1 MLKNEFQGGPAFEIF
16 SSQGS
21 AQSLQHWKIH
31 NKAFVKRQFEKDL
44 KGFCHSC
51 ENLGKLSFPK
61 DERQQAYLVQPFIV
75 FQIYCATGQP
85 LSIELC
91 ISDLS
96 NNHRRFFFSTAHR
109 EIKTTA
115 LHCGIPLAIVKRSM
129 WLNLTID
136 LVSLIS
142 DNYKG
147 HAFRSLDGITILG
160 TFRLR
165 RIFTLKQQPPD
176 TTGDDFEEPL
186 RFDLR
191 NIETL
196 PKSLD
201 FPLGVTHLTQVINM
215 HRIQYALAEQQTS
228 SRDHPPAAEG
238 PPTTHASLPNI
249 AFGRHTS
256 VTLPPP
262 GKANLRIGAS
272 SAQSAASKTSHPRNV
287 FGAKDASSPTP
298 AQSERTASRA
308 SAQSAAS
315 RSMAGGAPAAAQ
327 PPSKQRERKAP
338 VSARTKLPPIGSD
351 SARKDAPSKR
361 HPDDAS
367 GPIRELLSASLGNSV
382 RTLETTQRSRSATA
396 SSQGSLSLQQR
407 SNPLLQS
414 ASVPA
419 PASPARRSQPLPV
432 ASGESGA
439 RRSRSSTHAY
449 DPDLYTDGEE
459 LLGWSHKSDA
469 GREGPSE
476 TRGMPDLHAPGISRV
491 ALAQGA
497 GDAGNGSEA
506 LERDTPSPAERLQ
519 REIDAFLRKS
529 SVVNAQLVESVN
541 DGASIPDSRHGA
553 DKDASPQSRHTAI
566 AHDSLAHDI
575 APESNASA
583 ATTDFVPPSILS
595 PMQAAS
601 GVAHAAEPPETH
613 GDVEPVLGPTQ
624 VASTPEDTLAAERAA
639 ILASLNKR
647 AHKRAQ
653 SQIPPQRQGIVV
665 DLSGSDKHDQG
676 TRAIHRSRSTPFGKD
691 TLDSSAVAPRK
702 LADLGHSDNI
712 PASQPS
718 SRPGSSRT
726 RKDKAESSLTH
737 PTSLA
742 DISEAGRAS
751 ALFHSRRGSGAR
763 HSRTASA
770 SSAPAVAPRTGP
782 SERPGVSHAKPPAL
796 ARSPVPL
803 ATLQRDAMR
812 RADPG
817 GFTVAAAAEQPHGF
831 EPLHSSSAA
840 LVFQPQVDD
849 IERDLEVVAALNPR
863 AIPIEMS
870 LEVAPDVETF
880 AIYDEFGARQELRL
894 GSPKRENGGQKDNYR
909 TNQSIDTAQRAES
922 NEVAGENEAFEDRVD
937 ARNAEDDFDET
948 LELEYDEELR
958 CYCDPLTGKLYDI
971 ET

>member
-129 WLNLTID
+129 
-136 LVSLIS
+136 IS

-215 HRIQYALAEQQTS
+215 HRIQYALAEQQT
-228 SRDHPPAAEG
+228 
-238 PPTTHASLPNI
+238 
-249 AFGRHTS
+249 
-256 VTLPPP
+256 
-262 GKANLRIGAS
+262 
-272 SAQSAASKTSHPRNV
+272 
-287 FGAKDASSPTP
+287 
-298 AQSERTASRA
+298 
-308 SAQSAAS
+308 
-315 RSMAGGAPAAAQ
+315 
-327 PPSKQRERKAP
+327 
-338 VSARTKLPPIGSD
+338 
-351 SARKDAPSKR
+351 
-361 HPDDAS
+361 
-367 GPIRELLSASLGNSV
+367 
-382 RTLETTQRSRSATA
+382 
-396 SSQGSLSLQQR
+396 
-407 SNPLLQS
+407 
-414 ASVPA
+414 
-419 PASPARRSQPLPV
+419 
-432 ASGESGA
+432 
-439 RRSRSSTHAY
+439 THAY

-529 SVVNAQLVESVN
+529 SVVNAQLVES
-541 DGASIPDSRHGA
+541 
-553 DKDASPQSRHTAI
+553 
-566 AHDSLAHDI
+566 
-575 APESNASA
+575 
-583 ATTDFVPPSILS
+583 
-595 PMQAAS
+595 
-601 GVAHAAEPPETH
+601 
-613 GDVEPVLGPTQ
+613 
-624 VASTPEDTLAAERAA
+624 
-639 ILASLNKR
+639 
-647 AHKRAQ
+647 
-653 SQIPPQRQGIVV
+653 
-665 DLSGSDKHDQG
+665 
-676 TRAIHRSRSTPFGKD
+676 
-691 TLDSSAVAPRK
+691 
-702 LADLGHSDNI
+702 
-712 PASQPS
+712 
-718 SRPGSSRT
+718 
-726 RKDKAESSLTH
+726 
-737 PTSLA
+737 
-742 DISEAGRAS
+742 
-751 ALFHSRRGSGAR
+751 
-763 HSRTASA
+763 
-770 SSAPAVAPRTGP
+770 
-782 SERPGVSHAKPPAL
+782 
-796 ARSPVPL
+796 
-803 ATLQRDAMR
+803 
-812 RADPG
+812 
-817 GFTVAAAAEQPHGF
+817 PHGF

-863 AIPIEMS
+863 AIPIES
-870 LEVAPDVETF
+870 VAHFAKAARAEAAQQRQTF